1 MIVIVL
7 PDLPA
12 EDQLLARARQG
23 NQDAIM
29 QIYESYFPPIY
40 QFIRLRVDDADHAED
55 IASEVFVRFIDAI
68 RKRKAPHTSLRGW
81 LFRVA
86 RSLLYQHYGKTRQF
100 TTTAL
105 EDWIPNSDDDLE
117 TNFIRSVDV
126 KRTRQALRMLATEQ
140 QEVLILRFG
149 QMLSLEETADIMD
162 KSVSAVKSLQFRAVN
177 TLRHL
182 LGESKVQAGYDGT
195 T

>member
-1 MIVIVL
+1 MIVLVL

-12 EDQLLARARQG
+12 EDLLLAQARQG

-29 QIYESYFPPIY
+29 HIYESYFPPIY
-40 QFIRLRVDDADHAED
+40 QFLRLRVTDPHHAED
-55 IASEVFVRFIDAI
+55 LASEVFIRFIESV
-68 RKRKAPHTSLRGW
+68 RKRKAPRSSLRGW

-86 RSLLYQHYGKTRQF
+86 RNLLYHHHGVNRQF
-100 TTTAL
+100 PVTTL
-105 EDWIPNSDDDLE
+105 EDWIPMPSDDDMESSFL
-117 TNFIRSVDV
+117 RALDV
-126 KRTRQALRMLATEQ
+126 ERTRQALRMLAAEQ

-177 TLRHL
+177 TLRQI
-182 LGESKVQAGYDGT
+182 LGESKVQADHG
-195 T
+195 